1 MNLDS
6 NESKMNVFIVTSRL
20 TTNDETE
27 LNDNKDIKIAIILAS
42 NFSSE
47 DIIKFLVDVSEKLP
61 ITIVCALLKEAI
73 MKFLRKKIKPAP
85 NKLSIIIKKTENK
98 DTYTIEYDFPTVQ
111 IKLKIWAKRNC
122 FALLFFVI
130 INL

>member
-6 NESKMNVFIVTSRL
+6 NESKMNIFIVTSRL

-27 LNDNKDIKIAIILAS
+27 LNDNKDIKIAIIPAS

-73 MKFLRKKIKPAP
+73 MKLLRKKIKPAP

-98 DTYTIEYDFPTVQ
+98 DTYTIESDFPISENSVD
-111 IKLKIWAKRNC
+111 
-122 FALLFFVI
+122 VI
-130 INL
+130 IERIFQNNDMEEK